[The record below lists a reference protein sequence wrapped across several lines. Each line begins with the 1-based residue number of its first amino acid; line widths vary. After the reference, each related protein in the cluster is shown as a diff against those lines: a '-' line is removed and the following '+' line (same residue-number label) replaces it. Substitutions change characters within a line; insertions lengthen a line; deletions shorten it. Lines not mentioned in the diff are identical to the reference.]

1 MLAPFHGAEA
11 IGEGDGAAKV
21 VIVRIG
27 PAAGLT
33 GSAQHDFTAEAHIVG
48 VDALRH
54 IVPEDHR
61 AGAVIEGVNR
71 LAVNSLAHALKIPS
85 QTNTPLADPFIR
97 TGWSCMLQAV
107 ENLPVAL
114 RAPVRSGSQ

>member
-61 AGAVIEGVNR
+61 AGAVIEGVNG
-71 LAVNSLAHALKIPS
+71 LSACPG
-85 QTNTPLADPFIR
+85 P
-97 TGWSCMLQAV
+97 
-107 ENLPVAL
+107 
-114 RAPVRSGSQ
+114 RSGIDGLFGALQIAVIDE